1 MFVLIEPLM
10 VYAVLFNNKKGIDL
24 ENNVQISF
32 QYYWIPGAHNVF
44 VKKKN
49 GRKVCNSVW
58 ANNFHTAR
66 VVTIHWMY

>member
-1 MFVLIEPLM
+1 MFVLIEPLV

-44 VKKKN
+44 VKKK
-49 GRKVCNSVW
+49 KTEEKSVIQSERITSTQ
-58 ANNFHTAR
+58 H
-66 VVTIHWMY
+66 V